1 MENEWDATVREQ
13 EKIGGGR
20 RQWLAGDGEK
30 LGMVRGKQK
39 IIIIKNKKIKR
50 NERKENKKNQK
61 KSV

>member
-30 LGMVRGKQK
+30 LGMVRGK
-39 IIIIKNKKIKR
+39 
-50 NERKENKKNQK
+50 
-61 KSV
+61 